1 MGTSTSSFGVGKRE
15 SHDATDFYARFAAPE
30 ISDDDALGSP
40 GRLDVIHV
48 GDARDMSHVPDAS
61 VALVVTSPPYFAG
74 KEYETA
80 LGEGHVP
87 GDYIDYLTMLRDV
100 LRESVRTLEPG
111 GRIAVNVANLGRRPY
126 RSLAADVTTILQD
139 DLRLLLRGEVI
150 WQKQR
155 GASGSCAWGSY
166 QSPANPVLRDT
177 TERVIIASKG
187 RFDRVGRG
195 SAAPGQPGVATIPG
209 DEFMEATLD
218 VWEIPAES
226 ATRVGHPAPFPVAL
240 VERCIQLFTY
250 DGDVVLDPFMGSGT
264 TAVAAVN
271 TGRHY
276 IGYDTDAGYVR
287 QARERVESMVP
298 EARRDRRTLKDMAR
312 TLLDEAGYTDVDEA
326 VRIAPGVTVSFRATS
341 PSGVVRLFELGGTH
355 TPARPGLARID
366 AVWRVIAKAAV
377 GSRGDAGCGVRRAD
391 VGHRTR
397 RSARRGGGRGSTD
410 RCGHRRDARRR
421 RRRSLIRRASPMN
434 ASTHDEAVDRR
445 ALKSVG
451 VQFFA
456 NGAIYATIIPR
467 LPEIRDQ
474 VGISIGSARSRA
486 DRGEHRQPDRI
497 GLRRACHGAD
507 RQPSGD
513 DLRRHDVDRLPADH
527 RIRNLLGR
535 ARRCAVRAGC
545 SSTSSSTWR

>member
-30 ISDDDALGSP
+30 ISDDDALGTP

-48 GDARDMSHVPDAS
+48 GDAREMSQVPDAS

-195 SAAPGQPGVATIPG
+195 AAEPGDPGVATIPG

-250 DGDVVLDPFMGSGT
+250 DGDVVLDPFMGSGS

-287 QARERVESMVP
+287 QARERVDSMVP
-298 EARRDRRTLKDMAR
+298 EAPRDRRTLKEMAR
-312 TLLDEAGYTDVDEA
+312 TLLDAAGYTHVDDNA
-326 VRIAPGVTVSFRATS
+326 RVAPGVTVSFRATS
-341 PSGVVRLFELGGTH
+341 PDGVVKLFELGGTH
-355 TPARPGLARID
+355 TPARPGLSRID

-377 GSRGDAGCGVRRAD
+377 VAEATPEAEFVVLTSGTV
-391 VGHRTR
+391 
-397 RSARRGGGRGSTD
+397 RGGPLAAVVGEGRPISAVVDVT
-410 RCGHRRDARRR
+410 RD
-421 RRRSLIRRASPMN
+421 
-434 ASTHDEAVDRR
+434 DAV
-445 ALKSVG
+445 A
-451 VQFFA
+451 
-456 NGAIYATIIPR
+456 
-467 LPEIRDQ
+467 
-474 VGISIGSARSRA
+474 
-486 DRGEHRQPDRI
+486 
-497 GLRRACHGAD
+497 GL
-507 RQPSGD
+507 
-513 DLRRHDVDRLPADH
+513 
-527 RIRNLLGR
+527 
-535 ARRCAVRAGC
+535 
-545 SSTSSSTWR
+545 

>member
-15 SHDATDFYARFAAPE
+15 SHDSTDFYARFAAPE
-30 ISDDDALGSP
+30 ISDDAELGTS
-40 GRLDVIHV
+40 REVDVIHV
-48 GDARDMSHVPDAS
+48 GDARDMSQVPDGS
-61 VALVVTSPPYFAG
+61 VALIVTSPPYFAG

-177 TERVIIASKG
+177 TERLLIASKG

-195 SAAPGQPGVATIPG
+195 SARPGEPGVATIPG

-250 DGDVVLDPFMGSGT
+250 DGDVVLDPFMGSGS

-271 TGRHY
+271 TGRHF

-287 QARERVESMVP
+287 QARERISSMVP
-298 EARRDRRTLKDMAR
+298 EGPRDRRTLKEMAR
-312 TLLDEAGYTDVDEA
+312 TLLDAAGYTDVAEA
-326 VRIAPGVTVSFRATS
+326 VRIAPGVTISFRATS
-341 PSGVVRLFELGGTH
+341 RSGAVRFFELGGTN
-355 TPARPGLARID
+355 TPARPGLSRID

-377 GSRGDAGCGVRRAD
+377 AAAAMPGAD
-391 VGHRTR
+391 FIVLTSGTV
-397 RSARRGGGRGSTD
+397 RGGPLAAVVGEGRPISAVVDVT
-410 RCGHRRDARRR
+410 RD
-421 RRRSLIRRASPMN
+421 
-434 ASTHDEAVDRR
+434 D
-445 ALKSVG
+445 AL
-451 VQFFA
+451 A
-456 NGAIYATIIPR
+456 
-467 LPEIRDQ
+467 
-474 VGISIGSARSRA
+474 
-486 DRGEHRQPDRI
+486 
-497 GLRRACHGAD
+497 GL
-507 RQPSGD
+507 
-513 DLRRHDVDRLPADH
+513 
-527 RIRNLLGR
+527 
-535 ARRCAVRAGC
+535 
-545 SSTSSSTWR
+545 

>member
-15 SHDATDFYARFAAPE
+15 SHDSTDFYARFAAPE
-30 ISDDDALGSP
+30 IIDDDTIGEP
-40 GRLDVIHV
+40 GELDVIHH
-48 GDARDMSHVPDAS
+48 GDARDMSAVPDAS

-87 GDYIDYLTMLRDV
+87 GDYLDYLTMLRDV
-100 LRESVRTLEPG
+100 LAECVRTLEPG
-111 GRIAVNVANLGRRPY
+111 GRLAVNVANLGRRPY

-195 SAAPGQPGVATIPG
+195 AATSGEPGVATIPG

-250 DGDVVLDPFMGSGT
+250 DGDIVLDPFMGSGT

-276 IGYDTDAGYVR
+276 IGYDTDPGYVR
-287 QARERVESMVP
+287 QSRERVSSMVP
-298 EARRDRRTLKDMAR
+298 VAPVDRRTLKEMAR
-312 TLLDEAGYTDVDEA
+312 TLLDAAGFVDVEET
-326 VRIAPGVTVSFRATS
+326 VRIAPGVSVSFRAIGPDGTT
-341 PSGVVRLFELGGTH
+341 RLFELGGVH
-355 TPARPGLARID
+355 TPARAGVARID
-366 AVWRVIAKAAV
+366 AVWRTIAKAAIARESAQGV
-377 GSRGDAGCGVRRAD
+377 EYVVLTSGSV
-391 VGHRTR
+391 
-397 RSARRGGGRGSTD
+397 RGGP
-410 RCGHRRDARRR
+410 
-421 RRRSLIRRASPMN
+421 LASVVGEGGPI
-434 ASTHDEAVDRR
+434 AAVIDVTRPEA
-445 ALKSVG
+445 L
-451 VQFFA
+451 
-456 NGAIYATIIPR
+456 
-467 LPEIRDQ
+467 
-474 VGISIGSARSRA
+474 
-486 DRGEHRQPDRI
+486 
-497 GLRRACHGAD
+497 
-507 RQPSGD
+507 
-513 DLRRHDVDRLPADH
+513 DRLVD
-527 RIRNLLGR
+527 I
-535 ARRCAVRAGC
+535 C
-545 SSTSSSTWR
+545 SR

>member
-15 SHDATDFYARFAAPE
+15 SHDSTDFYARFAPPE
-30 ISDDDALGSP
+30 VSNDDTLGEP
-40 GRLDVIHV
+40 GELDVIHV
-48 GDARDMSHVPDAS
+48 GDARDMSAVPDAS

-87 GDYIDYLTMLRDV
+87 GDYLDYLAMLRDV
-100 LRESVRTLEPG
+100 LAECVRTLEPG

-187 RFDRVGRG
+187 RFDRVGR
-195 SAAPGQPGVATIPG
+195 SASPGEPGGATIPG

-271 TGRHY
+271 TGRRY
-276 IGYDTDAGYVR
+276 VGYDTDPEYVR
-287 QARERVESMVP
+287 RARERVSSMVP
-298 EARRDRRTLKDMAR
+298 VAASDRRTLKEMAR
-312 TLLDEAGYTDVDEA
+312 TLLDDAGFVEVEEN
-326 VRIAPGVTVSFRATS
+326 VRVAPGVTVSFRAVGRDGMT
-341 PSGVVRLFELGGTH
+341 RLFELGGAH
-355 TPARPGLARID
+355 TPARPGLSRLD
-366 AVWRVIAKAAV
+366 AVWRTIAKAAIAQQTAPEIEFV
-377 GSRGDAGCGVRRAD
+377 VLTSGSV
-391 VGHRTR
+391 
-397 RSARRGGGRGSTD
+397 RGGPLATVVGDGGPIVTIVD
-410 RCGHRRDARRR
+410 VT
-421 RRRSLIRRASPMN
+421 SPE
-434 ASTHDEAVDRR
+434 ALERLVALCDE
-445 ALKSVG
+445 
-451 VQFFA
+451 
-456 NGAIYATIIPR
+456 
-467 LPEIRDQ
+467 
-474 VGISIGSARSRA
+474 
-486 DRGEHRQPDRI
+486 
-497 GLRRACHGAD
+497 
-507 RQPSGD
+507 
-513 DLRRHDVDRLPADH
+513 
-527 RIRNLLGR
+527 
-535 ARRCAVRAGC
+535 
-545 SSTSSSTWR
+545 

>member
-15 SHDATDFYARFAAPE
+15 SHDSTDFYARFAAPE
-30 ISDDDALGSP
+30 ISNDDTLGRP
-40 GRLDVIHV
+40 GELDVIHV
-48 GDARDMSHVPDAS
+48 GDARDMAAVPDAS

-87 GDYIDYLTMLRDV
+87 GDYLDYLAMLRDV
-100 LRESVRTLEPG
+100 LAECVRTLEPG

-139 DLRLLLRGEVI
+139 DLRMLLRGEVI

-195 SAAPGQPGVATIPG
+195 SVGPGEPGVATIPG

-276 IGYDTDAGYVR
+276 VGYDTDPEYVR
-287 QARERVESMVP
+287 QARERVVTMVP
-298 EARRDRRTLKDMAR
+298 EARRDRRTLKEMAR
-312 TLLDEAGYTDVDEA
+312 TLLDDAGYTDVEES
-326 VRIAPGVTVSFRATS
+326 VRIAPGVTVGFRATS
-341 PSGVVRLFELGGTH
+341 PDGNVRLFELGGTH
-355 TPARPGLARID
+355 TPARPGLSRID
-366 AVWRVIAKAAV
+366 ALWRVVAKAAV
-377 GSRGDAGCGVRRAD
+377 AQQVAPDVDFVVLTAGTV
-391 VGHRTR
+391 
-397 RSARRGGGRGSTD
+397 RGGPLATVVGAGRPIAAVVDMT
-410 RCGHRRDARRR
+410 RVDAD
-421 RRRSLIRRASPMN
+421 I
-434 ASTHDEAVDRR
+434 
-445 ALKSVG
+445 
-451 VQFFA
+451 
-456 NGAIYATIIPR
+456 
-467 LPEIRDQ
+467 
-474 VGISIGSARSRA
+474 
-486 DRGEHRQPDRI
+486 
-497 GLRRACHGAD
+497 
-507 RQPSGD
+507 
-513 DLRRHDVDRLPADH
+513 
-527 RIRNLLGR
+527 
-535 ARRCAVRAGC
+535 
-545 SSTSSSTWR
+545 

>member
-15 SHDATDFYARFAAPE
+15 SHDSTDFYARFAPPE
-30 ISDDDALGSP
+30 VSDDDQLGEP
-40 GRLDVIHV
+40 GELDVIHV
-48 GDARDMSHVPDAS
+48 GDARDMSAVPDAS

-100 LRESVRTLEPG
+100 LAECLRTLEPG

-195 SAAPGQPGVATIPG
+195 AAGRDEPGEATIPG

-271 TGRHY
+271 TNRHY
-276 IGYDTDAGYVR
+276 IGYDTDARYVS
-287 QARERVESMVP
+287 QARERVGSMVP
-298 EARRDRRTLKDMAR
+298 EARRDRRTLKEMAR
-312 TLLDEAGYTDVDEA
+312 TLLDDAGFVEVEEN
-326 VRIAPGVTVSFRATS
+326 VRVAPGVTVSLRAVGS
-341 PSGVVRLFELGGTH
+341 DGVVRLFEVAGSH
-355 TPARPGLARID
+355 TSARPGLSRID
-366 AVWRVIAKAAV
+366 TVWRTIAKAAIV
-377 GSRGDAGCGVRRAD
+377 REAAPDAHLVVLTSGTV
-391 VGHRTR
+391 
-397 RSARRGGGRGSTD
+397 RGGPLASVVGAARPIAAVVDVT
-410 RCGHRRDARRR
+410 RPDAV
-421 RRRSLIRRASPMN
+421 
-434 ASTHDEAVDRR
+434 E
-445 ALKSVG
+445 
-451 VQFFA
+451 
-456 NGAIYATIIPR
+456 R
-467 LPEIRDQ
+467 L
-474 VGISIGSARSRA
+474 
-486 DRGEHRQPDRI
+486 
-497 GLRRACHGAD
+497 
-507 RQPSGD
+507 
-513 DLRRHDVDRLPADH
+513 
-527 RIRNLLGR
+527 
-535 ARRCAVRAGC
+535 
-545 SSTSSSTWR
+545 TS

>member
-15 SHDATDFYARFAAPE
+15 SHDSTDFYARFAPPE
-30 ISDDDALGSP
+30 VSDDDTLGGP
-40 GRLDVIHV
+40 GELDVIHV
-48 GDARDMSHVPDAS
+48 GDARHMSAVPDAS

-87 GDYIDYLTMLRDV
+87 GDYLDYLAMLRDV
-100 LRESVRTLEPG
+100 LAECVRTLEPG

-177 TERVIIASKG
+177 TERLLIASKG

-195 SAAPGQPGVATIPG
+195 SASPGEQGTATIPG

-240 VERCIQLFTY
+240 VERCLQLFTY

-271 TGRHY
+271 THRHY
-276 IGYDTDAGYVR
+276 IGYDTDVEYVHR
-287 QARERVESMVP
+287 ARERVSSMVP
-298 EARRDRRTLKDMAR
+298 VAARDRRTLKEMAR
-312 TLLDEAGYTDVDEA
+312 TLLDEAGFVDIEESA
-326 VRIAPGVTVSFRATS
+326 RIAPGVTVSFRATG
-341 PSGVVRLFELGGTH
+341 PDGVVRLLELAGTH
-355 TPARPGLARID
+355 TPARPGLSRLD
-366 AVWRVIAKAAV
+366 VVWRTIAKAAIARETNPATAFV
-377 GSRGDAGCGVRRAD
+377 VLTSGSV
-391 VGHRTR
+391 
-397 RSARRGGGRGSTD
+397 RGGPLAAVVGDSGPITAVVDVTSD
-410 RCGHRRDARRR
+410 DA
-421 RRRSLIRRASPMN
+421 
-434 ASTHDEAVDRR
+434 HE
-445 ALKSVG
+445 
-451 VQFFA
+451 
-456 NGAIYATIIPR
+456 R
-467 LPEIRDQ
+467 L
-474 VGISIGSARSRA
+474 V
-486 DRGEHRQPDRI
+486 
-497 GLRRACHGAD
+497 
-507 RQPSGD
+507 
-513 DLRRHDVDRLPADH
+513 
-527 RIRNLLGR
+527 
-535 ARRCAVRAGC
+535 AVRVE
-545 SSTSSSTWR
+545 

>member
-1 MGTSTSSFGVGKRE
+1 MGTSTSSFGVGRRE
-15 SHDATDFYARFAAPE
+15 SHDSTDFYARFAAPE
-30 ISDDDALGSP
+30 ISDDDELGTP
-40 GRLDVIHV
+40 GELDVVHV
-48 GDARDMSHVPDAS
+48 GDARDMSAVPDAS

-87 GDYIDYLTMLRDV
+87 GDYIEYLTMLRDV
-100 LRESVRTLEPG
+100 LSECVRTLEPG

-195 SAAPGQPGVATIPG
+195 AAGRDQPGEATIPG

-240 VERCIQLFTY
+240 VERCVQLFTY
-250 DGDVVLDPFMGSGT
+250 AGDVVLDPFMGSGT

-276 IGYDTDAGYVR
+276 IGYDTDAMYVR
-287 QARERVESMVP
+287 QARERVGSMVP
-298 EARRDRRTLKDMAR
+298 EAPRDRRTLKELAR
-312 TLLDEAGYTDVDEA
+312 TLLDDAGFVEVEEN
-326 VRIAPGVTVSFRATS
+326 VRVAPGVTVSLRAIGS
-341 PSGVVRLFELGGTH
+341 DGVPRLFEVAGTH
-355 TPARPGLARID
+355 TAARPGLNRID
-366 AVWRVIAKAAV
+366 TVWRTIAKAAI
-377 GSRGDAGCGVRRAD
+377 VREAHPD
-391 VGHRTR
+391 TDLVVLTSGTV
-397 RSARRGGGRGSTD
+397 RGGPLASVVGAGRPIAAVVDVTLD
-410 RCGHRRDARRR
+410 DA
-421 RRRSLIRRASPMN
+421 A
-434 ASTHDEAVDRR
+434 E
-445 ALKSVG
+445 
-451 VQFFA
+451 
-456 NGAIYATIIPR
+456 R
-467 LPEIRDQ
+467 LAP
-474 VGISIGSARSRA
+474 
-486 DRGEHRQPDRI
+486 
-497 GLRRACHGAD
+497 
-507 RQPSGD
+507 
-513 DLRRHDVDRLPADH
+513 
-527 RIRNLLGR
+527 
-535 ARRCAVRAGC
+535 
-545 SSTSSSTWR
+545 

>member
-15 SHDATDFYARFAAPE
+15 SHDSTDFYARFAPPE
-30 ISDDDALGSP
+30 VSDDDRLGEP
-40 GRLDVIHV
+40 GELDVIHV
-48 GDARDMSHVPDAS
+48 GDARDMSAVPDAS

-87 GDYIDYLTMLRDV
+87 GDYLDYLSMLRDV
-100 LRESVRTLEPG
+100 FAECVRTLEPG

-139 DLRLLLRGEVI
+139 DLRLLLRGEVV

-195 SAAPGQPGVATIPG
+195 AAPAGEPGVATIPG

-271 TGRHY
+271 TNRRY
-276 IGYDTDAGYVR
+276 IGFDTDGGYVR
-287 QARERVESMVP
+287 QALARVASLAPHVAVE
-298 EARRDRRTLKDMAR
+298 RRTLKEIAR
-312 TLLDEAGYTDVDEA
+312 TLLDEAGFVDIEEN
-326 VRIAPGVTVSFRATS
+326 VRVSPGVTVSFR
-341 PSGVVRLFELGGTH
+341 GVGPDGAVQLFELGGVH
-355 TPARPGLARID
+355 TPARSGLARID
-366 AVWRVIAKAAV
+366 AVWRTIAKAAIAHEV
-377 GSRGDAGCGVRRAD
+377 APD
-391 VGHRTR
+391 VEFVVLTSGTV
-397 RSARRGGGRGSTD
+397 RGGPMAAVSGRG
-410 RCGHRRDARRR
+410 RPIARVVDAT
-421 RRRSLIRRASPMN
+421 SP
-434 ASTHDEAVDRR
+434 D
-445 ALKSVG
+445 AL
-451 VQFFA
+451 
-456 NGAIYATIIPR
+456 
-467 LPEIRDQ
+467 
-474 VGISIGSARSRA
+474 
-486 DRGEHRQPDRI
+486 
-497 GLRRACHGAD
+497 
-507 RQPSGD
+507 
-513 DLRRHDVDRLPADH
+513 DRLTTND
-527 RIRNLLGR
+527 G
-535 ARRCAVRAGC
+535 
-545 SSTSSSTWR
+545 S

>member
-15 SHDATDFYARFAAPE
+15 SHDSTDFYARFAPPE
-30 ISDDDALGSP
+30 VSDDDTLGEP
-40 GRLDVIHV
+40 GELDVIHV
-48 GDARDMSHVPDAS
+48 GDARDMAAVADAS

-87 GDYIDYLTMLRDV
+87 SDYLAYLSMLRDV
-100 LRESVRTLEPG
+100 LAECARTLEPG

-126 RSLAADVTTILQD
+126 RSLAADVTAILQD

-195 SAAPGQPGVATIPG
+195 SASPGQPGVATIPG

-271 TGRHY
+271 TGRRY
-276 IGYDTDAGYVR
+276 IGYDTDAGYVT
-287 QARERVESMVP
+287 QARERVDSMVP
-298 EARRDRRTLKDMAR
+298 APPRDQRTLKEIAR
-312 TLLDEAGYTDVDEA
+312 TLLDDAGCTDVFEN
-326 VRIAPGVTVSFRATS
+326 VRIAPGVTVAFRATT
-341 PSGVVRLFELGGTH
+341 PDGIERLFELAGVN

-366 AVWRVIAKAAV
+366 AVWRTIAKAAIAHEV
-377 GSRGDAGCGVRRAD
+377 DPSTPFVVLTPGAV
-391 VGHRTR
+391 
-397 RSARRGGGRGSTD
+397 RGGPMAAVVGEGRPV
-410 RCGHRRDARRR
+410 ARV
-421 RRRSLIRRASPMN
+421 
-434 ASTHDEAVDRR
+434 VD
-445 ALKSVG
+445 VTG
-451 VQFFA
+451 DDV
-456 NGAIYATIIPR
+456 IER
-467 LPEIRDQ
+467 L
-474 VGISIGSARSRA
+474 IGSV
-486 DRGEHRQPDRI
+486 PD
-497 GLRRACHGAD
+497 
-507 RQPSGD
+507 
-513 DLRRHDVDRLPADH
+513 
-527 RIRNLLGR
+527 
-535 ARRCAVRAGC
+535 
-545 SSTSSSTWR
+545 

>member
-1 MGTSTSSFGVGKRE
+1 VGTSTSAFGVGKRE
-15 SHDATDFYARFAAPE
+15 SHDSTDFYARFAPPE
-30 ISDDDALGSP
+30 VSDDDRLGEP
-40 GRLDVIHV
+40 GELDVIHV
-48 GDARDMSHVPDAS
+48 GDARDMSAVPDAT

-87 GDYIDYLTMLRDV
+87 GDYLDYLAMLRDV
-100 LRESVRTLEPG
+100 FAECVRTLEPG

-139 DLRLLLRGEVI
+139 DLRLLLRGEVV

-195 SAAPGQPGVATIPG
+195 SAASGDPGVATIPG

-271 TGRHY
+271 TNRRY
-276 IGYDTDAGYVR
+276 IGFDTDHDYVR
-287 QARERVESMVP
+287 QAQARVASMVP
-298 EARRDRRTLKDMAR
+298 HVSSERRTLKEIAR
-312 TLLDEAGYTDVDEA
+312 TLLDEAGFIDVEEN
-326 VRIAPGVTVSFRATS
+326 VRLSPGVTVSFRAV
-341 PSGVVRLFELGGTH
+341 GADGIVRLFELGGTH
-355 TPARPGLARID
+355 TPARSGLARID
-366 AVWRVIAKAAV
+366 VVWRTIAKASIAHQV
-377 GSRGDAGCGVRRAD
+377 APGVEF
-391 VGHRTR
+391 VVLSSGTV
-397 RSARRGGGRGSTD
+397 RGGPIASVSGSGRPIARVIDVTSP
-410 RCGHRRDARRR
+410 DA
-421 RRRSLIRRASPMN
+421 L
-434 ASTHDEAVDRR
+434 
-445 ALKSVG
+445 
-451 VQFFA
+451 
-456 NGAIYATIIPR
+456 
-467 LPEIRDQ
+467 
-474 VGISIGSARSRA
+474 
-486 DRGEHRQPDRI
+486 
-497 GLRRACHGAD
+497 
-507 RQPSGD
+507 
-513 DLRRHDVDRLPADH
+513 DRLAS
-527 RIRNLLGR
+527 
-535 ARRCAVRAGC
+535 AT
-545 SSTSSSTWR
+545 TSVDDP

>member
-1 MGTSTSSFGVGKRE
+1 VGTSTSSFGVGKRE
-15 SHDATDFYARFAAPE
+15 SHDSTDFYARFAPPVV
-30 ISDDDALGSP
+30 SDDDTLGVS
-40 GRLDVIHV
+40 GELDVIHV
-48 GDARDMSHVPDAS
+48 GDARDMAAVPDGS

-87 GDYIDYLTMLRDV
+87 GDYLDYLVMLRDV
-100 LRESVRTLEPG
+100 LAECVRTLEPG
-111 GRIAVNVANLGRRPY
+111 GRLAVNVANLGRRPY

-195 SAAPGQPGVATIPG
+195 SSPVGEVGVATIPG

-250 DGDVVLDPFMGSGT
+250 AGDVVLDPFMGSGT

-271 TGRHY
+271 TGRQY

-287 QARERVESMVP
+287 AARERVSTMVSVAP
-298 EARRDRRTLKDMAR
+298 RDRRTLKEMSR
-312 TLLDEAGYTDVDEA
+312 SLLDEAGFVDVEETA
-326 VRIAPGVTVSFRATS
+326 RVAPGVTVSFRATG
-341 PSGVVRLFELGGTH
+341 PDGIVRLFELGGTH
-355 TPARPGLARID
+355 TPARSGLARLD
-366 AVWRVIAKAAV
+366 AVWRTIAKAAIAHEAAPDREFV
-377 GSRGDAGCGVRRAD
+377 VLTSGTV
-391 VGHRTR
+391 
-397 RSARRGGGRGSTD
+397 RGGPIASVLGEGRPITRVVD
-410 RCGHRRDARRR
+410 VTAADA
-421 RRRSLIRRASPMN
+421 L
-434 ASTHDEAVDRR
+434 
-445 ALKSVG
+445 
-451 VQFFA
+451 
-456 NGAIYATIIPR
+456 
-467 LPEIRDQ
+467 
-474 VGISIGSARSRA
+474 
-486 DRGEHRQPDRI
+486 
-497 GLRRACHGAD
+497 
-507 RQPSGD
+507 
-513 DLRRHDVDRLPADH
+513 DRLLSPH
-527 RIRNLLGR
+527 GN
-535 ARRCAVRAGC
+535 
-545 SSTSSSTWR
+545 

>member
-1 MGTSTSSFGVGKRE
+1 VGTSTSSFGVGKRE
-15 SHDATDFYARFAAPE
+15 SHDSTDFYARFAPPAV
-30 ISDDDALGSP
+30 SDDDMLGAP
-40 GRLDVIHV
+40 GELDVIHV
-48 GDARDMSHVPDAS
+48 GDARDMAAVPDAS

-87 GDYIDYLTMLRDV
+87 GDYLDYLSMLRDV
-100 LRESVRTLEPG
+100 LAECVRTLEPG

-195 SAAPGQPGVATIPG
+195 SAPVGQAGVATIPG

-264 TAVAAVN
+264 TAVAAVS
-271 TGRHY
+271 TGRRY
-276 IGYDTDAGYVR
+276 VGYDTDAGYVR
-287 QARERVESMVP
+287 AARERVSSMVSVAP
-298 EARRDRRTLKDMAR
+298 RDRRTLKEMSR
-312 TLLDEAGYTDVDEA
+312 TLLDEAGFVDVEETA
-326 VRIAPGVTVSFRATS
+326 RVAPGVTVSFRATG
-341 PSGVVRLFELGGTH
+341 PDGVTRLFELGGTH
-355 TPARPGLARID
+355 TPARSGLSRLD
-366 AVWRVIAKAAV
+366 AVWRTIAKAAIA
-377 GSRGDAGCGVRRAD
+377 REAAPDAEFVVLTSGTV
-391 VGHRTR
+391 
-397 RSARRGGGRGSTD
+397 RGGPIATVIGED
-410 RCGHRRDARRR
+410 RPITRVVDVTAADA
-421 RRRSLIRRASPMN
+421 L
-434 ASTHDEAVDRR
+434 
-445 ALKSVG
+445 
-451 VQFFA
+451 
-456 NGAIYATIIPR
+456 
-467 LPEIRDQ
+467 
-474 VGISIGSARSRA
+474 
-486 DRGEHRQPDRI
+486 
-497 GLRRACHGAD
+497 
-507 RQPSGD
+507 
-513 DLRRHDVDRLPADH
+513 DRLTSLVH
-527 RIRNLLGR
+527 R
-535 ARRCAVRAGC
+535 
-545 SSTSSSTWR
+545 S

>member
-15 SHDATDFYARFAAPE
+15 SHDSTDFYARFAPPE
-30 ISDDDALGSP
+30 VSDDDTLGEP
-40 GRLDVIHV
+40 GELDVIHV
-48 GDARDMSHVPDAS
+48 GDARDMSAVPDAS

-87 GDYIDYLTMLRDV
+87 GDYLDYLAMLRDV
-100 LRESVRTLEPG
+100 LAECVRTLEPG

-187 RFDRVGRG
+187 RFDRVGR
-195 SAAPGQPGVATIPG
+195 SASPGEPGGATIPG

-271 TGRHY
+271 TGRRY
-276 IGYDTDAGYVR
+276 VGYDTDPEYVHR
-287 QARERVESMVP
+287 ARERVSSMVP
-298 EARRDRRTLKDMAR
+298 VAARDRRTLKEMAR
-312 TLLDEAGYTDVDEA
+312 TLLDDAGFVDVEEN
-326 VRIAPGVTVSFRATS
+326 VRVAPGVTVSFRAVGRDGMT
-341 PSGVVRLFELGGTH
+341 RLFELGGAH
-355 TPARPGLARID
+355 TPARPGLSRID
-366 AVWRVIAKAAV
+366 AVWRTIAKAAIAQQTAPATEFV
-377 GSRGDAGCGVRRAD
+377 VLTSGSV
-391 VGHRTR
+391 
-397 RSARRGGGRGSTD
+397 RGGPLAAVVGDGGPIAAIVDVTGPEALERLVAV
-410 RCGHRRDARRR
+410 C
-421 RRRSLIRRASPMN
+421 
-434 ASTHDEAVDRR
+434 DE
-445 ALKSVG
+445 
-451 VQFFA
+451 
-456 NGAIYATIIPR
+456 
-467 LPEIRDQ
+467 
-474 VGISIGSARSRA
+474 
-486 DRGEHRQPDRI
+486 
-497 GLRRACHGAD
+497 
-507 RQPSGD
+507 
-513 DLRRHDVDRLPADH
+513 
-527 RIRNLLGR
+527 
-535 ARRCAVRAGC
+535 
-545 SSTSSSTWR
+545 